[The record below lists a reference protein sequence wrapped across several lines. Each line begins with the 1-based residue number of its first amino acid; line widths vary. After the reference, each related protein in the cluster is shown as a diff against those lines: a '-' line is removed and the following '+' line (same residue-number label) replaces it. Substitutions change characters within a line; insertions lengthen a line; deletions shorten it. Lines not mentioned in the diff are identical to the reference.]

1 MGKNIISCSG
11 SLGESLF
18 FLMKNVL
25 RHGREKGESLLM
37 FRLMSLVCDG
47 EQMSCLL
54 QLLPRERKK
63 QEYLDAVKERYKHLP
78 EVKRIV
84 R

>member
-1 MGKNIISCSG
+1 MEEFMNALLLNSCMW
-11 SLGESLF
+11 LN
-18 FLMKNVL
+18 K
-25 RHGREKGESLLM
+25 
-37 FRLMSLVCDG
+37 SLV
-47 EQMSCLL
+47 

-63 QEYLDAVKERYKHLP
+63 QEYQDALKERYKHLP

>member
-1 MGKNIISCSG
+1 MISLLVYGKNNIISCAG
-11 SLGESLF
+11 SL
-18 FLMKNVL
+18 
-25 RHGREKGESLLM
+25 GESLLM
-37 FRLMSLVCDG
+37 FRLTSLVCDG
-47 EQMSCLL
+47 EEMSCLL